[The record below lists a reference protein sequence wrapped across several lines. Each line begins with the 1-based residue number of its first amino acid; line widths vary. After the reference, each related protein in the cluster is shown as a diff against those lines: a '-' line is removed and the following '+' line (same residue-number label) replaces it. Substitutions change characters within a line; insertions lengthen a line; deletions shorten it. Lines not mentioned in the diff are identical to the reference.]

1 MTRLFIPFLHIVCLC
16 ISVHQ
21 CREIPDY
28 YGKYASDTNIHE
40 KTTAVAFK
48 IDRRTLTQYNV
59 PIPWSIKTRKYLI
72 FLEIDACFQGQHRTP

>member
-28 YGKYASDTNIHE
+28 YGKHASDTNIHE
-40 KTTAVAFK
+40 KTTGRGFQNRQAHSNTIQRSDTMVHK
-48 IDRRTLTQYNV
+48 N
-59 PIPWSIKTRKYLI
+59 K
-72 FLEIDACFQGQHRTP
+72 EILDFFRN